1 MAKSKRGYS
10 LDRAAKALQENI
22 AGAGGVAAASYTLV
36 GAIILLGGIGYLIDN
51 WQGTSPWFLLTG
63 LILGMLVGFWELVKT
78 VFWK

>member
-1 MAKSKRGYS
+1 MAKSKRAFS
-10 LDRAAKALQENI
+10 IDRAAKSLQENV

-36 GAIILLGGIGYLIDN
+36 GAIILLGGIGYLVDN

>member
-1 MAKSKRGYS
+1 MAKSKRGFP
-10 LDRAAKALQENI
+10 LDRAAKSLQENI
-22 AGAGGVAAASYTLV
+22 AGAGGVAAASYTLI
-36 GAIILLGGIGYLIDN
+36 GAIILLGGIGYVVDQ